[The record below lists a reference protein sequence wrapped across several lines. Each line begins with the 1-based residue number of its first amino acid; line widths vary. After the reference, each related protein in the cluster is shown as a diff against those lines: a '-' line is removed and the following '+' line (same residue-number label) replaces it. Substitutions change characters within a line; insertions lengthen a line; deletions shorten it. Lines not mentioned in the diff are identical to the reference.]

1 MESRNARARKSLRLA
16 ALISLL
22 LHAAVLFIGFSSSTP
37 RSGSAENHGNST
49 RAALPG
55 LIATFVRPA
64 KPLPLV
70 PPLRRRKAEPLT
82 TIGKRAG
89 PPEKQAEQRK
99 LTASNDAW
107 KTRSWSSAERADMN
121 KFLQGL
127 SPQPKPPTG
136 DELVQRS
143 LAMARQFGRYP
154 QGEAGEETPERQT
167 ANGKAVEPFSMEM
180 YFDAFV
186 RKLNR
191 SAAFVPYATGVR
203 GSRKALVRI
212 SLNADGS
219 LKSYRVLRA
228 ADQGAVIDY
237 IKRVVERASP
247 FSAFPPDIRNVRDSL
262 SILMCI
268 YPAHAGEGGGFSRS
282 LGAQDCQD

>member
-1 MESRNARARKSLRLA
+1 MESRNARSRSSLRLA
-16 ALISLL
+16 VLLSLL
-22 LHAAVLFIGFSSSTP
+22 LHAAVLFIGFSAP
-37 RSGSAENHGNST
+37 PQRPGHGNST
-49 RAALPG
+49 RALRPA
-55 LIATFVRPA
+55 LIATLIRPSAPPTPPVRPPSSA
-64 KPLPLV
+64 LVKRPAAPKKP
-70 PPLRRRKAEPLT
+70 
-82 TIGKRAG
+82 RA
-89 PPEKQAEQRK
+89 QRQ
-99 LTASNDAW
+99 LTAADDAW
-107 KTRSWSSAERADMN
+107 KTRSWSAAERSDMN
-121 KFLQGL
+121 KFLRGL
-127 SPQPKPPTG
+127 PPRAKPPTG

-154 QGEAGEETPERQT
+154 EGEADEETPEQQT
-167 ANGKAVEPFSMEM
+167 ARGKAVEPFSMAM

-191 SAAFVPYATGVR
+191 SAAFVPYATGAR
-203 GSRKALVRI
+203 GSHKALVRI

-247 FSAFPPDIRNVRDSL
+247 FSAFPPDIRKLKNSL

-268 YPAHAGEGGGFSRS
+268 YPAHDGEGGGFSRS
-282 LGAQDCQD
+282 FGTQDCQG